1 MILLHTSFNCL
12 LGQTI
17 EMILMKIEDK
27 TAVKDTVDNLSVD
40 ALDERGLGQFR
51 VEMVIQAPSAGWD
64 LHRASYK
71 QWVLYT

>member
-17 EMILMKIEDK
+17 EMILMKIENK

-40 ALDERGLGQFR
+40 ALDERGFGQFR
-51 VEMVIQAPSAGWD
+51 VEIVMQAPGAGRD
-64 LHRASYK
+64 L
-71 QWVLYT
+71 QVQP